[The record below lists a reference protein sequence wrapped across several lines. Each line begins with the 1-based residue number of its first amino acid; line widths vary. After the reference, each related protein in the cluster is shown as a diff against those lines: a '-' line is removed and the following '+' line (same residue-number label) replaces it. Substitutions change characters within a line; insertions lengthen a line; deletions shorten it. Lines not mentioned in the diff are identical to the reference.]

1 MPAVFLFAGKITKK
15 SAVYVSL
22 LIQSFIIR
30 QTVNTV
36 TNDRLAS
43 GCWLSVGEV
52 SYKATASPKTCFCF
66 DHQQIASKT
75 PACLLMLTNYILA
88 IAKLEKGSRK
98 QQNWKTFTIKVKVIV
113 ANTF

>member
-30 QTVNTV
+30 QTVNIV

-43 GCWLSVGEV
+43 GCWLSVGEI
-52 SYKATASPKTCFCF
+52 SHKATASPKLTCFWF

-75 PACLLMLTNYILA
+75 PACLLMLTNYMLA
-88 IAKLEKGSRK
+88 IAKLESLMQTAKME
-98 QQNWKTFTIKVKVIV
+98 NIHL
-113 ANTF
+113 